1 MFARTAAVL
10 TLCILAGLLPCQ
22 AASGGDAKARQKPV
36 GQEAGAGNTA
46 AAKLSGYLKEAGENN
61 LRLKAA
67 YHRFQ
72 AALEKIPQA
81 TSLEDPRLNLG
92 YFLVPVETRVGPQ
105 RARIGVAQ
113 MIPWIGKLIAKGDRA
128 ALEADAEKGRFDALR
143 LSIFYEVKRVYYEY
157 AYLLRA
163 IDITRENRELL
174 DYLEGVINARYT
186 AGVSPYSDLLAV
198 QVERDKLDDRLR
210 TMEDFK
216 HPLEA
221 AMNAVLSR
229 DMNAPFADVPD
240 IPVITAKLDG
250 KELAARLDAVNP
262 QLKVFEYLAGSQ
274 KKSEALARMDYIPDV
289 TVGLETVLTDS
300 FNAYRGAR
308 NATTGVWQA
317 TGPPPSDSGKDAVIA
332 SVSLNIPLWFG
343 KREAAIREAKARQLA
358 AVSDRDGLR
367 DKLTSDLK
375 LALYNYRDAERKLDL
390 YKTTLI
396 PRAEQSLGA
405 SLTSYQAAKGSFM
418 DLINTQRTLL
428 EFELNHIRAMA
439 TQAQR
444 LAEIESLV
452 GDELLYT
459 VSGSFRDLSTYK
471 MPGK

>member
-1 MFARTAAVL
+1 MPARTTAALLVL
-10 TLCILAGLLPCQ
+10 LILALPCAAGAKKAGEPAPDASAANQ
-22 AASGGDAKARQKPV
+22 AAS
-36 GQEAGAGNTA
+36 
-46 AAKLSGYLKEAGENN
+46 KLSAYLVEAGENN

-81 TSLEDPRLNLG
+81 KSLDDPRLNLG

-105 RARIGVAQ
+105 RARIGVTQ
-113 MIPWIGKLIAKGDRA
+113 MLPWIGKLIARGDRA
-128 ALEADAEKGRFDALR
+128 ALEADAEKARFDALR
-143 LSIFYEVKRVYYEY
+143 LSVFYEVKRVYYEY

-163 IDITRENRELL
+163 IDITRANRELL
-174 DYLEGVINARYT
+174 DYMEGVVNARYT
-186 AGVSPYSDLLAV
+186 AGAAPYSDLLAV
-198 QVERDKLDDRLR
+198 QVERDRLDDRVRTLEDLR
-210 TMEDFK
+210 

-221 AMNAVLSR
+221 ALNAVLSR
-229 DMNAPFADVPD
+229 NVNTPFEDVPD
-240 IPVITAKLDG
+240 IPVISAKLDG
-250 KELAARLDAVNP
+250 NDLAARLDAANP

-274 KKSEALARMDYIPDV
+274 KKSEALAKMDYIPDV
-289 TVGLETVLTDS
+289 TVGVETIITDS

-308 NATTGVWQA
+308 NASTGVWQA

-358 AVSDRDGLR
+358 AVRDRDGLR
-367 DKLTSDLK
+367 DKLSSDLK

-390 YKTTLI
+390 YKNTLI

-405 SLTSYQAAKGSFM
+405 SLTSYQAAKGSFA

-452 GDELLYT
+452 GDELPYT
-459 VSGSFRDLSTYK
+459 VEGSFRKLSEYK